1 MRRLYVQIYLTVLGV
16 VVLMGLTLPL
26 VWWLVPQPE
35 THQKTLDGVSALL
48 SDFLPAPDEP
58 PEALEATLQRMS
70 EQLNMNLSVRDVSGK
85 LLAAVGEAPSKLD
98 PKKLA
103 RGWIRTRGGRTEA
116 ALRLPDGRWLM
127 ISPRHQRGH
136 PTAFFIGALLLCGVA
151 ALGAYPLVRRITRR
165 LENLQRQVDE
175 LGTGDFST
183 RVQVEGSD
191 EVADL
196 ARSFNRAADR
206 IERLVDSQRN
216 TLASASHELRSPL
229 TRMRIAIELLARDGR
244 EELRERVTRDIA
256 ELDELIDE
264 LLLASRLDA
273 ATELSRVER
282 IDLLALLAEEAAR
295 TDAAVSGAS
304 VSLDGDPRMLRRMIR
319 NLLENAR
326 RHGGDSAIEASVAPL
341 GDGAFDGALIQVA
354 DRGPGV
360 PQSQRERIFEPFY
373 RPLGMREGDGGV
385 GLGLAL
391 VRRIARHHGGDARC
405 VERDGGGTRFEVTLR
420 NAHGP

>member
-1 MRRLYVQIYLTVLGV
+1 
-16 VVLMGLTLPL
+16 
-26 VWWLVPQPE
+26 
-35 THQKTLDGVSALL
+35 
-48 SDFLPAPDEP
+48 
-58 PEALEATLQRMS
+58 
-70 EQLNMNLSVRDVSGK
+70 
-85 LLAAVGEAPSKLD
+85 
-98 PKKLA
+98 
-103 RGWIRTRGGRTEA
+103 
-116 ALRLPDGRWLM
+116 
-127 ISPRHQRGH
+127 
-136 PTAFFIGALLLCGVA
+136 
-151 ALGAYPLVRRITRR
+151 
-165 LENLQRQVDE
+165 
-175 LGTGDFST
+175 
-183 RVQVEGSD
+183 
-191 EVADL
+191 VADL

-295 TDAAVSGAS
+295 TDAAVSGAK

-341 GDGAFDGALIQVA
+341 ADGAFDGALIQVA

-420 NAHGP
+420 NAPGP

>member
-48 SDFLPAPDEP
+48 ADLLPAPDEP

-103 RGWIRTRGGRTEA
+103 RGWMRTRGGRTEA

-326 RHGGDSAIEASVAPL
+326 RHGGDSAIEASVTPL
-341 GDGAFDGALIQVA
+341 ADGVLDGALIQVA

-420 NAHGP
+420 NAPGP